1 MGLLVFQ
8 TCLLHTPPFTHVLP
22 VSRVCDG
29 TFQNSHCGSVLAIF
43 KHSSHSLSLSF
54 PQNRR
59 SMVLFPLSMS
69 LGRKFSKLLDQL
81 KVSPRSRS
89 LFLEGVSSLHADSA
103 PSDVP
108 LQADQFQL
116 ASPSPCFQNL
126 LLKLN
131 TIASFYSI
139 VCSKVRWAALVF
151 FSVFLATF
159 LLKKTYPGHLNPR
172 KFHQAGS
179 QAEKQQSSQL
189 VPTSHSALFVHGD
202 ANKPCPSYSV
212 LFVGNERTPQ
222 TSSFSPKVHGTYQPA
237 KREEVQR
244 VHKSGKEGRSLELT
258 EWLEGVKDDARQ
270 QGVSEQVLESTL
282 QNVELSLPTIQ
293 LSRNAPEVKLSLDA
307 YLKRMVDEGRIL
319 SGVTAF
325 QDNSLLLANIFE
337 EYGVPAPILVSIW
350 GIETSYG
357 AYTGK
362 WDVIQALVTLGFTSE
377 QATRREYFR
386 EQLVEAMLMLEAGHG
401 PSGNRQLLGSWAGAM
416 GQCQFMPS
424 SFRQY
429 AVDYDGDGHTDI
441 WDSQADV
448 LASMANYL
456 KNHGWKNGGPLF
468 QKVSLAKKVDKSLL
482 GVGVKKTVA
491 DWQSKHGVC
500 TDADSKTPLSLDE
513 MTSLVHLGR
522 LFQTAQEG
530 MAFWYATISW

>member
-8 TCLLHTPPFTHVLP
+8 TCLLHTPPFAHVLP

-29 TFQNSHCGSVLAIF
+29 TFQSSHCGSVLAIF

-54 PQNRR
+54 PRNHR

-69 LGRKFSKLLDQL
+69 LGRKFSKFLDQL

-108 LQADQFQL
+108 LHAVQFQL

-159 LLKKTYPGHLNPR
+159 LLKKAYPGHLNPR
-172 KFHQAGS
+172 KFHQARS
-179 QAEKQQSSQL
+179 QAAKQQSSQL

-222 TSSFSPKVHGTYQPA
+222 TSSFSPKVRGTYQPA
-237 KREEVQR
+237 KREEKAQDPLEAGLWQMQVQR

-258 EWLEGVKDDARQ
+258 KWLEGVKDDARQ

-282 QNVELSLPTIQ
+282 QNVELSSPTIQ

-307 YLKRMVDEGRIL
+307 YLKR
-319 SGVTAF
+319 
-325 QDNSLLLANIFE
+325 
-337 EYGVPAPILVSIW
+337 
-350 GIETSYG
+350 
-357 AYTGK
+357 
-362 WDVIQALVTLGFTSE
+362 
-377 QATRREYFR
+377 
-386 EQLVEAMLMLEAGHG
+386 
-401 PSGNRQLLGSWAGAM
+401 
-416 GQCQFMPS
+416 
-424 SFRQY
+424 
-429 AVDYDGDGHTDI
+429 
-441 WDSQADV
+441 
-448 LASMANYL
+448 
-456 KNHGWKNGGPLF
+456 
-468 QKVSLAKKVDKSLL
+468 
-482 GVGVKKTVA
+482 
-491 DWQSKHGVC
+491 
-500 TDADSKTPLSLDE
+500 
-513 MTSLVHLGR
+513 
-522 LFQTAQEG
+522 
-530 MAFWYATISW
+530 